1 MNPYN
6 YGQSMNNNGYLLRQ
20 SHITLW
26 QTDVN
31 RLFCVSDET
40 GSRQNMPGDFD
51 TSGATAPITFSFP
64 GHHIE
69 AVTCISG
76 TEMN

>member
-6 YGQSMNNNGYLLRQ
+6 YGQSMNNNGYLLRK

-40 GSRQNMPGDFD
+40 GSRQNMLGD
-51 TSGATAPITFSFP
+51 G
-64 GHHIE
+64 
-69 AVTCISG
+69 
-76 TEMN
+76 